1 MRHFLLRAPLP
12 ISLLP
17 RRVRELAVA
26 GPLIPRTGIAQ

>member
-17 RRVRELAVA
+17 DRVGELAVA
-26 GPLIPRTGIAQ
+26 GPLIPRAGIAQ